1 MTATTASI
9 GMILPFD
16 SALDREFWQYVPDSV
31 DLFLTRTPHVA
42 GPLGVPLM
50 AAVSE
55 PASILS
61 AAADMAVALDPD
73 VVVYACTSGSFLRG
87 LDACRQLRADIE
99 AAGCRRGGSTSE
111 FVLDALELLGAGRV
125 AVAAPYDD
133 EMTGLLLDFLREA
146 GHDPVSFA
154 NLGMTGDP
162 KTVDPQR
169 VLGLARAADSPTA
182 EALILSCTNLR
193 TFELVPMLESEL
205 GKPVLTSNQVSV
217 WGALVHAGA
226 PMPEIDHALFKREP
240 PQPSPPPARGA

>member
-1 MTATTASI
+1 MTDTTASI

-16 SALDREFWQYVPDSV
+16 SALDREFWQYVPDGV
-31 DLFLTRTPHVA
+31 DLFMTRTPHVA
-42 GPLGVPLM
+42 GPLGVPLI

-55 PASILS
+55 PAAILS

-73 VVVYACTSGSFLRG
+73 VVVYACTSGSFIRG

-111 FVLDALELLGAGRV
+111 FLLDALEVLGAGRV

-133 EMTGLLLDFLREA
+133 EMTGLLLDFLKEA
-146 GHDPVSFA
+146 GHDPVSCA

-162 KTVDPQR
+162 KSVDSQG
-169 VLGLARAADSPTA
+169 VLELARAADSPSA

-205 GKPVLTSNQVSV
+205 GKPVVTSNQVSI
-217 WGALVHAGA
+217 WGALVHVGA
-226 PMPEIDHALFKREP
+226 PMPAIDHALFKRVLA
-240 PQPSPPPARGA
+240 QRSPSPTR